1 MTSERASMVVQRASP
16 TPGEAVFQA
25 SSRFSG
31 WTVRFIQGGKPEPMA
46 VKTGLLPDRYT
57 GAQPIGRG
65 GMGEIYRAT
74 DTTLGRAVAIKVLD
88 QRYAEDEAVRQ
99 RFTREALAV
108 ARLSGNPSIVTIYDV
123 GEYRE
128 RPYIVM
134 EYLAGGSLQE
144 RIKQGPVPPGQALEW
159 LEQAAAAL
167 DAAHREGVIHRDVK
181 PANLL
186 LDRHGRMHVAD
197 FGIASAAGLDS
208 LTQTGTVR
216 GTASYLSPEQA
227 KGERTTPA
235 SDLYSLAVVAF
246 ELLTGR
252 RPFEG
257 DSMAAEAAAHVTGE
271 IPSVCEVNPTMPCE
285 LDPVFAR
292 ALAKEPARRY
302 GSAAEFVAALR
313 ASIEEAAGAT
323 SAMPVMGPR
332 PPRGPTAPTY
342 RRERP
347 TWLVPLLAAIVLALL
362 GAGLAYA
369 LTRGGDSSAK
379 PEPVRVR
386 TRERTVTGQ
395 SRTVVRTVVTTAPAP
410 SPPQATEA
418 TTTGSA
424 PTTSSSSGSGVGGD
438 PYAENNRA
446 WELMKAGAYAQ
457 ALPLLQD
464 AVRQLNG
471 RGDLGTAYAEYNL
484 GYTLMQLGR
493 CGEAVQ
499 YLEASRAIQP
509 SRKEVKDALKQAQS
523 C

>member
-1 MTSERASMVVQRASP
+1 
-16 TPGEAVFQA
+16 
-25 SSRFSG
+25 
-31 WTVRFIQGGKPEPMA
+31 MA

-186 LDRHGRMHVAD
+186 LDRHDRMHVAD

-208 LTQTGTVR
+208 LTQTGTVL

-257 DSMAAEAAAHVTGE
+257 DSVAAEAAAHVTGE
-271 IPSVCEVNPTMPCE
+271 VPSVCEVNPEMPCE

-292 ALAKEPARRY
+292 ALAKDPRRRY

-313 ASIEEAAGAT
+313 ASIDDAAGAT
-323 SAMPVMGPR
+323 STLPVMVPR
-332 PPRGPTAPTY
+332 PPRGPGAPAY
-342 RRERP
+342 GRERP
-347 TWLVPLLAAIVLALL
+347 SWLVPLLGAILLALL

-379 PEPVRVR
+379 PPVRVT
-386 TRERTVTGQ
+386 TRERTVTGKSQ
-395 SRTVVRTVVTTAPAP
+395 TVVRTVVTTAPAP
-410 SPPQATEA
+410 
-418 TTTGSA
+418 TTTAA
-424 PTTSSSSGSGVGGD
+424 PTTAATATTSASSGGGVGGD

-446 WELMKAGAYAQ
+446 WEMMKAGQYSQ

-464 AVRQLNG
+464 AVRQLSG
-471 RGDLGTAYAEYNL
+471 RGDLGTAYANYNL
-484 GYTLMQLGR
+484 GYTLVQLGR
-493 CGEAVQ
+493 CGEAVS

-509 SRKEVKDALKQAQS
+509 NRKEVKDALKQAQS